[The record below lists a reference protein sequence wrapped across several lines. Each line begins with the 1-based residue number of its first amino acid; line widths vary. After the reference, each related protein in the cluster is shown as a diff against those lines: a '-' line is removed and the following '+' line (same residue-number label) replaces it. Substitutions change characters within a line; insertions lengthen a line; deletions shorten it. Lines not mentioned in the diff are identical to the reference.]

1 MTTPALQINRIRPL
15 VLGLPWIGLALQ
27 ILISSQPLNVACALL
42 AAFSGWLL
50 LFDSFRQERWQSYPL
65 SSFALLGIVTV
76 KSVGPLWFTAFEGH
90 ALIYN
95 LTLPLRLFGELLLL
109 ALVAMASH
117 WLYRQQHWLQQ
128 LRWGLARG
136 LGALGV
142 TEPLSRPAILWL
154 TALGASGWAA
164 SITLEPG
171 SIDEPLAVKVAEAFT
186 LLSSVVVVLVC
197 RPLMQERS
205 GRLRA
210 LDLQLLAAALVL
222 LLLISFAVN
231 LRSVFAVPLL
241 SLVLALLLEGLFG
254 LIRFRLK
261 VVLPLALATVLGMP
275 FLSDLATTIVLTREY
290 RSTTGAA
297 EMVSM
302 TLQQLGRRDELLER
316 RQEDREAGSSDWDEA
331 YLDNVFLARFCNLKF
346 DDNALALA
354 QQISPAGRELL
365 RSYYAERLIAT
376 APRQLLALFG
386 IANDDKIEINGRS
399 FGDELYALTSGDPYA
414 RGGFRTGHFIG
425 SDGVVFGWWSLP
437 LLALVLLPL
446 FAMVDALQAR
456 PRGSLLMNPL
466 VITQLVPLL
475 TLSNSESLVTF
486 LQLMLRVVPQVVL
499 TYAVAAWVGRGL
511 FPAQGT

>member
-1 MTTPALQINRIRPL
+1 MTTAALRITPIRTA
-15 VLGLPWIGLALQ
+15 VLWLPWIGLALQ
-27 ILISSQPLNVACALL
+27 IGISSQPLNAGCALL

-50 LFDSFRQERWQSYPL
+50 LFDSFREERWALYPL
-65 SSFALLGIVTV
+65 SSFVLLGIVIV
-76 KSVGPLWFTAFEGH
+76 KSVGPLLFTAFEGH

-95 LTLPLRLFGELLLL
+95 LTLPLRLFGQLLLL
-109 ALVAMASH
+109 AVVAIVSH

-136 LGALGV
+136 LGLLAI
-142 TEPLSRPAILWL
+142 TEPLSRPAVLL
-154 TALGASGWAA
+154 LAALGASGWAA
-164 SITLEPG
+164 SIALEPG
-171 SIDEPLAVKVAEAFT
+171 SIDEPLPVKLAEAFT
-186 LLSSVVVVLVC
+186 LLSSVLVVLVC
-197 RPLMQERS
+197 RPLVQERFRS
-205 GRLRA
+205 LRP
-210 LDLQLLAAALVL
+210 LDLQLLGAGLAVL
-222 LLLISFAVN
+222 LVISFAVN

-254 LIRFRLK
+254 LIRFQLK
-261 VVLPLALATVLGMP
+261 VLLPLLLVMVLGMP
-275 FLSDLATTIVLTREY
+275 FLSDLATTIVLTRDY

-302 TLQQLGRRDELLER
+302 TLQQLGRRDELAER
-316 RQEDREAGSSDWDEA
+316 RQQDREAGSNDWDEV

-346 DDNALALA
+346 DDNALALE
-354 QQISPAGRELL
+354 QQITPHGRQLM
-365 RSYYAERLIAT
+365 RSYYADRLIAT
-376 APRQLLALFG
+376 APRQLLSLFG

-425 SDGVVFGWWSLP
+425 SDWVVFGWWSLP
-437 LLALVLLPL
+437 LLVLVLLPL

-456 PRGSLLMNPL
+456 PSGSLLLNPL

-475 TLSNSESLVTF
+475 TLSNSESLVSF

-511 FPAQGT
+511 FPAQEA